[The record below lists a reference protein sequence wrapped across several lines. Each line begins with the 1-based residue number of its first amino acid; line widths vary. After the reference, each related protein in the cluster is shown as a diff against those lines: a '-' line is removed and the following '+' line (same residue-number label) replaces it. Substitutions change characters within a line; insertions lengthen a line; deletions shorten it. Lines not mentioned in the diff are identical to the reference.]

1 MNQLIVDNYII
12 DVDPVEI
19 LTKLQS
25 ELTNGKL
32 YTFKMSGSGIQVPC
46 PFHSD
51 GREKHPSA
59 YLNIKNEDVPY
70 LWFHCFVD
78 DVSCDF
84 IKFIAR
90 CFDESYEYAKQWLL
104 SNYGHSF
111 LVDRQIRLEEI
122 DLTKKKE
129 EQKYLDDSILE
140 EFSSYHPYF
149 EKRHLTDETVEKF
162 ELKYDPLTK
171 MVVFPVR
178 DINGKIAFLTRR
190 STEGKKFFIDKG
202 ADKSVIYLL
211 YNIIRDNI
219 KEVVVCEGQFNR
231 LTSWQYGHPRIALLG
246 AGTTEDQI
254 KVLNKTGIR
263 HYILCYDNDPAGRKG
278 ASRFKKFI
286 KKDVFVDDVIMPEG
300 KDINDLTKEEFED
313 LISLHIT

>member
-1 MNQLIVDNYII
+1 MELIVDGYVIEE
-12 DVDPVEI
+12 PI
-19 LTKLQS
+19 LNILYKLRN

-32 YTFKMSGSGIQVPC
+32 SVIEQKDEYVRVTC
-46 PFHSD
+46 PFHSE
-51 GREKHPSA
+51 GHERHPSCSV
-59 YLNIKNEDVPY
+59 YSGDGDLVY
-70 LWFHCFVD
+70 GTFHCFTCNERGDLV
-78 DVSCDF
+78 
-84 IKFIAR
+84 KFIAR
-90 CFDESYEYAKQWLL
+90 CFNESYEYAKQWLL

-111 LVDRQIRLEEI
+111 LVDRVIKLEEI

-140 EFSSYHPYF
+140 EFSNYHPYF

-286 KKDVFVDDVIMPEG
+286 KKDVFVDDVIMPVG